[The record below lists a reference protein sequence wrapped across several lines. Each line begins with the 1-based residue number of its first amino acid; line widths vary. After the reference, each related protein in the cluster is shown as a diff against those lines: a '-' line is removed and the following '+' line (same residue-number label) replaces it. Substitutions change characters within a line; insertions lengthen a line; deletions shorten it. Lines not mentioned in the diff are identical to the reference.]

1 MVMWFT
7 KDKKISSPSSKKNER
22 DRGFFYRRSKS
33 DKTPREEKAKHVQ
46 AFEKDLERAK
56 VF

>member
-1 MVMWFT
+1 MVELFN
-7 KDKKISSPSSKKNER
+7 KDKQTSSPSFGKKENK
-22 DRGFFYRRSKS
+22 GKFFSRRSKS
-33 DKTPREEKAKHVQ
+33 DKTPKEEKAKYVK

>member
-1 MVMWFT
+1 MIVLF
-7 KDKKISSPSSKKNER
+7 DKEKKTR
-22 DRGFFYRRSKS
+22 KFFNRNNKKT
-33 DKTPREEKAKHVQ
+33 KTPKEEKAKYVQ

>member
-1 MVMWFT
+1 MVLWFT
-7 KDKKISSPSSKKNER
+7 KDKKSSSPSSKKNKR
-22 DRGFFYRRSKS
+22 RFFYRRSKNN
-33 DKTPREEKAKHVQ
+33 KTPREEKVKYVQ

>member
-1 MVMWFT
+1 MAGLFN
-7 KDKKISSPSSKKNER
+7 KNKKTSSPSSDKKEHKR
-22 DRGFFYRRSKS
+22 KFFSRKNKN
-33 DKTPREEKAKHVQ
+33 DKTPKEEKAKYVK

>member
-1 MVMWFT
+1 MVELFN
-7 KDKKISSPSSKKNER
+7 KDKQTSSPSFGKKENK
-22 DRGFFYRRSKS
+22 GKFFSRRNKS
-33 DKTPREEKAKHVQ
+33 DKTPKEEKAKYVK